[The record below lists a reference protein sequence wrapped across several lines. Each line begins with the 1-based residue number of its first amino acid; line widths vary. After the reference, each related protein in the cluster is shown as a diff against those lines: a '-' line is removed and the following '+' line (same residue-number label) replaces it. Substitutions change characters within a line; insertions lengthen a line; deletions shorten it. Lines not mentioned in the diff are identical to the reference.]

1 MWPAMTAPAQAPQD
15 HANVVIYVPVLL
27 LATTAL
33 GVILDWFLP
42 IDILSKLPGAPRLV
56 AGAALLL
63 LGLFVV
69 IRVNKVFNAAG
80 TSIRP
85 DRPTNALVTAGLFAH
100 SRNPVY
106 VGGTIMLIGVALLLA
121 SDWIVVLAVP
131 MLLIQH
137 YGVVKREELYLER
150 KFGEPYRS
158 YKASVPRYG
167 WKF

>member
-1 MWPAMTAPAQAPQD
+1 MRMARHEQAPQD

-27 LATTAL
+27 LATVAL

-42 IDILSKLPGAPRLV
+42 IGILTTLPGVLRLV
-56 AGAALLL
+56 TGAALLL
-63 LGLFVV
+63 LGLSVV

-85 DRPTNALVTAGLFAH
+85 DQPTNALVTAGLFAH

-106 VGGTIMLIGVALLLA
+106 VGGTIMLIGVALLLT

-137 YGVVKREELYLER
+137 YGVVLREELYLEG
-150 KFGEPYRS
+150 KFGDAYRR